1 MTTRD
6 TAEGTYTFHGI
17 RLPDELKASI
27 DRYVSAGI
35 PTGGFL
41 QACIE
46 NDLREAV
53 GRADHI
59 NMHALPAVIGY
70 LYNDCPMNCW
80 GRKGIFKEWI
90 ERKREE
96 RKCQRVGASLESTLE
111 ASIEMV
117 RERKVERG

>member
-1 MTTRD
+1 MS
-6 TAEGTYTFHGI
+6 YVFHGI
-17 RLPDELKASI
+17 RLPDEIKASI
-27 DRYVSAGI
+27 DRYVQHGI

-53 GRADHI
+53 GRADFH
-59 NMHALPAVIGY
+59 NMHVLPAIVGY
-70 LYNDCPMNCW
+70 LYNECPMNCW

-90 ERKREE
+90 
-96 RKCQRVGASLESTLE
+96 QRRQQASLESKLE

-117 RERKVERG
+117 RSKNNCRQVGETE